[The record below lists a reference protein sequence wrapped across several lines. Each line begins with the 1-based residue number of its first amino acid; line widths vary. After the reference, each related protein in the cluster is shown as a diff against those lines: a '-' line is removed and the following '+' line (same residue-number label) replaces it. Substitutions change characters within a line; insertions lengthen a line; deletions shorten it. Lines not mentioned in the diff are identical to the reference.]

1 MNSYNY
7 TTLTNLLFLDIEAVR
22 EFKTF
27 SEFYEK
33 KNFDNWKKVAAKHY
47 ADVLKLGEPQTDE
60 EIYLQKAGLY
70 AEYSKLV
77 CVGLGRA
84 IVDISDTT
92 KPPVVTGKL
101 YDITSHDEQPMLVKL
116 ANQLDK
122 AVDTNPKTMLAGHN
136 ILEYDIPFL
145 TKRMI
150 KYKIK
155 VPQILKNCIYGKPW
169 EIPVLDT
176 MRDWRMNTSKYM
188 SMDTICEFIGI
199 PSSKHGEVNGST
211 LGDYYWSNDGLW
223 KIDDERNDPI
233 LGNIAKYCKHDISN
247 VIDICSYLAQV

>member
-7 TTLTNLLFLDIEAVR
+7 TTLSNLLFLDIEAVR
-22 EFKTF
+22 EYETF
-27 SEFYEK
+27 EQFCAA
-33 KNFDNWKKVAAKHY
+33 KNFENWKKVAAKHY
-47 ADVLKLGEPQTDE
+47 ADVLKVGEPKNDQ

-70 AEYSKLV
+70 AEYAKTV
-77 CVGLGRA
+77 CIGLGRA
-84 IVDISDTT
+84 VVDMSVPNAVPT
-92 KPPVVTGKL
+92 VTGKL
-101 YDITSHDEQPMLVKL
+101 YDLTSHDEYSILVKL
-116 ANQLDK
+116 ADQLER
-122 AVDTNPKTMLAGHN
+122 AVNTNPKTMLAGHN

-155 VPQILKNCIYGKPW
+155 IPQILKSCIYGKPW

-188 SMDTICEFIGI
+188 SMDTICEFMGI

-211 LGDYYWSNDGLW
+211 LGDYYWNNRSLFLPA
-223 KIDDERNDPI
+223 DERNDVI

-247 VIDICSYLAQV
+247 CIDICTYLSQV